1 MNIQIGQ
8 YDYYVSLDIVVLLEV
23 IHSTAGKLEFDTDIY
38 YICIFII
45 TNG

>member
-8 YDYYVSLDIVVLLEV
+8 YDYYVSLDIEVEV